1 MLRAVEAAEGGP
13 AAQTARLRESAADWF
28 DAVMERASSWYRR
41 RAHAVAFGIGLALAL
56 AFNADTIAI
65 GRALWRDGLLAEA
78 ARAAVEQGGVGA
90 IDRLARIGL
99 PLGWGPAGVPSSP
112 TALWLLGI
120 LVTAA
125 AVAQGSPLWFDVL
138 KRITNVRMA
147 GRDDETPGS
156 SK

>member
-1 MLRAVEAAEGGP
+1 MLRAVEAAEGGS
-13 AAQTARLRESAADWF
+13 AARAARLRESAADWF

-56 AFNADTIAI
+56 AFNVDTIAI
-65 GRALWRDGLLAEA
+65 GRALWRDELLAEA
-78 ARAAVEQGGVGA
+78 ARAAVEQGGAGA
-90 IDRLARIGL
+90 VDRLARIGL
-99 PLGWGPAGVPSSP
+99 PLGWGPAGVPSGP

-138 KRITNVRMA
+138 KRITNVRVT
-147 GRDDETPGS
+147 GRDGEPQTSDE
-156 SK
+156 